1 MSSRK
6 MRFFLLVIIWLTA
19 GLNARGLSLY
29 PQAGVE
35 YYWGANKFRSLKPWF
50 GGRIPLSPWS
60 SLLLKYTFHDL
71 SFDYLRDDGTKAPR
85 EAKLSQFIAAIYY
98 AREKLESYAAV
109 SHFRG
114 SESYTAWNLDVGAA
128 GKITSWFALEG
139 GVYLLDESSILWY
152 PDEPVRRIQV
162 GALRA
167 GLDIKITDGLN
178 LNPQVY
184 FYRNSEKVTA
194 TTMAVSLIFIPREPF
209 TFVFTF
215 WNYRESAQYRFSG
228 QYFSV
233 GLHLYY

>member
-1 MSSRK
+1 M
-6 MRFFLLVIIWLTA
+6 VIIWLTA
-19 GLNARGLSLY
+19 GLNAQGLSLY
-29 PQAGVE
+29 PQAGAD

-50 GGRIPLSPWS
+50 GVRASLSPCS
-60 SLLLKYTFHDL
+60 SFLLKYTFHDL
-71 SFDYLRDDGTKAPR
+71 DFDYLRDDGTKASR
-85 EAKLSQFIAAIYY
+85 EANLSQFIAAIYY

-114 SESYTAWNLDVGAA
+114 SESYTAWNLDLGIG
-128 GKITSWFALEG
+128 GKITSRFALET

-152 PDEPVRRIQV
+152 PDEPVRRLQV

-167 GLDIKITDGLN
+167 GLDIKITNGLN

-194 TTMAVSLIFIPREPF
+194 TTVAVSAIFIPREPF
-209 TFVFTF
+209 TFVLTF